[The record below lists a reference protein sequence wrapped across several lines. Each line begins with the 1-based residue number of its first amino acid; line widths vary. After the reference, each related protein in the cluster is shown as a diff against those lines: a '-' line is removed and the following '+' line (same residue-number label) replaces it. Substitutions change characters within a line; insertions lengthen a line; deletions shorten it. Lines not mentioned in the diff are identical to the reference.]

1 MSLSLTQALDLV
13 NKAVAAGDAQKCPI
27 VAVVTDDSGNIVA
40 CGRMSGVGHINT
52 EVARRKALCAAT
64 FKIPTHDFVEGV
76 SRDPLAKQV
85 VLNDPV
91 ICPLPGGF
99 PIMAGDQCIG
109 ALGIAGGYY
118 LQDRAIGEYA
128 MS

>member
-1 MSLSLTQALDLV
+1 MSVSLAKALELV
-13 NKAVAAGDAQKCPI
+13 RKAVEAGEAQKCPI
-27 VAVVTDDSGNIVA
+27 VAVVTDVAGNIVA
-40 CGRMSGVGHINT
+40 AGRMDGVGHINT
-52 EVARRKALCAAT
+52 EVARKKALCAAT

-99 PIMAGDQCIG
+99 PVMMGEQCVG